1 VSATSPHPV
10 QPRNPTRRAALLLAA
25 AGIVVAGCAPAS
37 EPVANRT
44 AAPHAGAAAPAIP
57 SGDNR
62 PGLAGVPQTPA
73 TTSTVPGARTS
84 PGGTPAATA
93 PPVAEVTL
101 ADLLVNV
108 DEALADLDAQ
118 LTSAARDA
126 DTPEG
131 DLG

>member
-1 VSATSPHPV
+1 M
-10 QPRNPTRRAALLLAA
+10 
-25 AGIVVAGCAPAS
+25 AGCAPAS

-44 AAPHAGAAAPAIP
+44 AAPHTGAAAPAIP

-62 PGLAGVPQTPA
+62 SAPAGMPQTPA
-73 TTSTVPGARTS
+73 TASTGPSARTS
-84 PGGTPAATA
+84 PAGTPGATA

-118 LTSAARDA
+118 LTDAARDA